1 MLSLN
6 DTLLYLN
13 ILYESYII
21 QFLRYT
27 SDKKSDSWLIRD
39 TEMAVSLSA
48 HDVARYTCVADYW
61 E

>member
-6 DTLLYLN
+6 DTLIVFYTN
-13 ILYESYII
+13 PRSYII

-27 SDKKSDSWLIRD
+27 SDKKFDSWLIRD